1 MIDKKRDIFIK
12 IEKVTE
18 IVDILN
24 EIKVY
29 EEELKSLF
37 NKYDKL
43 DQSENKIFENWSLSL
58 EDTINKLDQITL

>member
-12 IEKVTE
+12 IEKVRE

-43 DQSENKIFENWSLSL
+43 DQTENKIFENWSLSL